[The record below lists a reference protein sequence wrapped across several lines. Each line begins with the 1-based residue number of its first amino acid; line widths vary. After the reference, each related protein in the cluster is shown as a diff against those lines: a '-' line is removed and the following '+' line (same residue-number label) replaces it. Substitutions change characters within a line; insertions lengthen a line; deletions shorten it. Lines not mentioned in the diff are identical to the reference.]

1 MRNEAEN
8 AEDRTVVDDI
18 TMAKDYYT
26 LLGIA
31 KNASQDEIKRA
42 FRKLA
47 HELHPDK
54 GGDPKKFK
62 EVNEAYQVLSDAE
75 KRAQY
80 DQYGT
85 TFEQA
90 QAQGGMGGFEGFRD
104 FTGFTE
110 GMGVNFED
118 IGDLFGGIF
127 GGMGGGRRATRSRAR
142 KGRDI
147 QADLK
152 ITFQESVFGVEKS
165 VELWKTVA
173 CDRCHG
179 KGGDPGSKVKKC
191 ATCGGQG
198 QVRQAQRTF
207 LGTVETVVTCAT
219 CGGQGEKWETACSK
233 CRGGGVV
240 KELRTIRV
248 NVPAG
253 IADGQAIRLSGEG
266 EAGDRGGNAGDL
278 YLTMRVAADARFARD
293 GDDIHSEATLTF
305 SQAALGATVDVE
317 TVDGVVALKIPSG
330 TQSGQEFRLKGKG
343 VTRLKSGGRGDHLV
357 HVQVKTPKEVN
368 RRQRQ
373 LLEDL
378 QREGL

>member
-1 MRNEAEN
+1 
-8 AEDRTVVDDI
+8 
-18 TMAKDYYT
+18 MAKDYYGI
-26 LLGIA
+26 LGIG
-31 KNASQDEIKRA
+31 KNATQDEIKRV

-75 KRAQY
+75 KRKQY

-90 QAQGGMGGFEGFRD
+90 QASGGFGGFEGFRD

-118 IGDLFGGIF
+118 LGDLFGGIF
-127 GGMGGGRRATRSRAR
+127 GGGMGGRSRSRSGRAR

-152 ITFQESVFGVEKS
+152 ITFHDSVFGVEKEI
-165 VELWKTVA
+165 ELWKTVA

-179 KGGDPGSKVKKC
+179 KGAEPGSTVKTC
-191 ATCGGQG
+191 ATCRGQG

-207 LGTVETVVTCAT
+207 LGMVETVVTCDV
-219 CGGQGEKWETACSK
+219 CGGQGERFETVCSK
-233 CRGGGVV
+233 CRGGGVA
-240 KELRTIRV
+240 KELRKMRV
-248 NVPAG
+248 KVPAG
-253 IADGQAIRLSGEG
+253 IADGQTIRLTGEG
-266 EAGDRGGNAGDL
+266 EAGSVGGQAGDL
-278 YLTMRVAADARFARD
+278 YLTVRVADDKRFTRD
-293 GDDIHSEATLTF
+293 GDDLHSEASLSF
-305 SQAALGATVDVE
+305 SQAALGTTLDVE
-317 TVDGVVALKIPSG
+317 TVDGVVALKIPAG

-343 VTRLKSGGRGDHLV
+343 VAHLKSSGRGDHLV
-357 HVQVKTPKEVN
+357 HVHVATPKDVS
-368 RRQRQ
+368 RRQRDLFEQ
-373 LLEDL
+373 L
-378 QREGL
+378 QKEGL